1 MGSARRRRRLIGP
14 CLAVVLSL
22 VAASAAAK
30 PPVRYELT
38 FAVRIADAE
47 GKPVEVH
54 LALPPDTPHQRLV
67 EVSTNARG
75 LTADIVRGA
84 EPEVVFRGR
93 VSASRRVSVTAIVEV
108 DRRDEPLPA
117 AVQPLEDPP
126 CETLTA
132 LRPAPL
138 LPSRSILVREFLETH
153 VAPRLR
159 STDGS
164 DMLHAIHAAV
174 RDELEYRPDGKSL
187 PLDVL
192 RRGDGMRIGLER
204 VFTASLR
211 SAGIPAHLVEGID
224 PMSSTRRKRRF
235 WTEVWAEGVWYPV
248 SASFGWVAKPPRRL
262 IALTIDGQRV
272 LRSLAAGTASY
283 GIVAQRLPDV
293 DPERTVAP
301 SEKP

>member
-1 MGSARRRRRLIGP
+1 MGSARRRLIRL
-14 CLAVVLSL
+14 CLVLVVGL
-22 VAASAAAK
+22 VASSAAAK
-30 PPVRYELT
+30 PPARYELT

-54 LALPPDTPHQRLV
+54 LALPPDTPHQRV
-67 EVSTNARG
+67 VDITTNARG
-75 LTADIVRGA
+75 LTADVVRGD

-93 VSASRRVSVTAIVEV
+93 VQESRRVSVTVLVEV
-108 DRRDEPLPA
+108 DRRREPLPA
-117 AVQPLEDPP
+117 AVQPVEDPP
-126 CETLTA
+126 RETLVA

-159 STDGS
+159 SADAS

-174 RDELEYRPDGKSL
+174 REELEYRSDGKSL
-187 PLDVL
+187 ALDVL

-211 SAGIPAHLVEGID
+211 SAGIPAHLVEGMD
-224 PMSSTRRKRRF
+224 PASSTKRKRRF
-235 WTEVWAEGVWYPV
+235 WTEVWADGAWYPV
-248 SASFGWVAKPPRRL
+248 SASFGWLAKPPRPL
-262 IALTIDGQRV
+262 IALTFDGRRV
-272 LRSLAAGTASY
+272 LRSMAAGTANY
-283 GIVAQRLPDV
+283 GVVARRLPAV
-293 DPERTVAP
+293 EPRRTAVP